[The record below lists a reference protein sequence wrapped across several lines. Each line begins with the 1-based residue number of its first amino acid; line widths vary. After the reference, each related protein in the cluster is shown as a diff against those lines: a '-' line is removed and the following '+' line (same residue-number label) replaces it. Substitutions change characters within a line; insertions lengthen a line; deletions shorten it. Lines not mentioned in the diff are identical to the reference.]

1 MNDQFKEIEET
12 FNELKKKFREKEIS
26 RGEFIDELK
35 KLKLKDEKGRFWMIG
50 SRTGKWYCFDGTD
63 WVQSD
68 PPSIQE
74 GKAICI
80 YCGFENTLKSVLCVR
95 CGQNFTEKAY
105 FCKKCGYELDE
116 PNQDCPNCSK
126 VIKDM
131 VGEEKDVGEEY
142 FTKEEDLVIE
152 AKEDNEKELI
162 GKEDDLAGETEK
174 DKEKGLIRKEGEGLA
189 GDEKKEEDEYI
200 DKETEEAFKGESTA
214 NFVFHSL
221 SPLSFLLFWGI
232 IGLLAGII
240 VGAFTGATDY
250 FYEIGRVM
258 PAFLQGFQGKL
269 LGGIIYAI
277 IGGVVGFIVLGV
289 FGFCLTY
296 LINFALS
303 IIGGIKIRIEKS

>member
-1 MNDQFKEIEET
+1 MSDQFKEIEKAFE
-12 FNELKKKFREKEIS
+12 ELKKKFREKEIS

-50 SRTGKWYCFDGTD
+50 SRTGKWYYSVGKD
-63 WVQSD
+63 WIQSE

-80 YCGFENTLKSVLCVR
+80 YCGFENLLKSVLCVR
-95 CGQNFTEKAY
+95 CGQNLTDGAY

-116 PNQDCPNCSK
+116 LDQDCPNCG
-126 VIKDM
+126 IKIKST
-131 VGEEKDVGEEY
+131 GREEKEDREEY
-142 FTKEEDLVIE
+142 FTKEEDLI
-152 AKEDNEKELI
+152 
-162 GKEDDLAGETEK
+162 
-174 DKEKGLIRKEGEGLA
+174 
-189 GDEKKEEDEYI
+189 
-200 DKETEEAFKGESTA
+200 KETEEDEEEDLIGGEENLADEAEEDKKRGLIRREDEDLAKEEEKEKDEAINRETEEVVKGERTT
-214 NFVFHSL
+214 NFVFRSL

-250 FYEIGRVM
+250 FYEIGKVM
-258 PAFLQGFQGKL
+258 PSFLQGFQGKL
-269 LGGIIYAI
+269 LGGIIYAT
-277 IGGVVGFIVLGV
+277 IGGAVGFIAFGI

-303 IIGGIKIRIEKS
+303 LIGGIKVRIDKT

>member
-12 FNELKKKFREKEIS
+12 FNELKRKFREKEIS

-131 VGEEKDVGEEY
+131 VGEEKEVGEEY

-152 AKEDNEKELI
+152 AKEDNEKDLI
-162 GKEDDLAGETEK
+162 GKEEDLA
-174 DKEKGLIRKEGEGLA
+174 D
-189 GDEKKEEDEYI
+189 
-200 DKETEEAFKGESTA
+200 ETEEAFKGESTA

-250 FYEIGRVM
+250 FYEIGRVV
-258 PAFLQGFQGKL
+258 PTFLQAFQGKL

-277 IGGVVGFIVLGV
+277 IGGVVGFIALGV
-289 FGFCLTY
+289 FGFCLAY

-303 IIGGIKIRIEKS
+303 LIGGIKVRIEKS